1 MKSNPIGPPDILI
14 EPGAMYFPLSGVG
27 HYARELLRA
36 YSLLPG
42 RFPMKILSYRFFLKS
57 RTSAAEEYLR
67 DLAREI
73 GATVEVRKRTAPSIV
88 HHRLRGR
95 ALRSP
100 FPVDIAGTSARR
112 IYFFPN
118 YVGAPLLRSSC
129 VPVIYDLGFLRHP
142 ETLRDKDHLYL
153 RRYLPRTLRR
163 ASRIVVIS
171 ETVKLE
177 LRKAFPVPDEKIVVI
192 HPAVDPAAFRPD
204 IAPEARAAVRSK
216 YGLRGPYVFSL
227 STMEP
232 RKNFP
237 GLVEAYALLPSD
249 VRSRFA
255 LVVAGAE
262 GWKNEA
268 LFAAIRRLGLE
279 NRVRFLSYIPDAD
292 RAPLMREADLF
303 VLPSLYEGFGMP
315 VLEAMACGT
324 PVVTTERGALPEV
337 GGNAVV
343 YADPLDP
350 GSIAREMAAVLGDPE
365 LRRRLAAAGPVR
377 AAGFRWDASAQR
389 LADVFEAAA
398 RDLP

>member
-1 MKSNPIGPPDILI
+1 MKSDPTGPPDILI
-14 EPGAMYFPLSGVG
+14 EPSAMYPPLSGVG
-27 HYARELLRA
+27 YYSRELLKA
-36 YSLLPG
+36 YSVLPG

-57 RTSAAEEYLR
+57 RTSAAEKYLET
-67 DLAREI
+67 LAGEI
-73 GATVEVRKRTAPSIV
+73 GATVEIRRRTAPSAV

-100 FPVDIAGTSARR
+100 FPVDLAGPGGRR

-129 VPVIYDLGFLRHP
+129 IPVIYDLGFIRHP
-142 ETLRDKDHLYL
+142 ESHRAKDHLYL

-171 ETVKLE
+171 ETIKRE
-177 LRKAFPVPDEKIVVI
+177 LREAFPIADEKIAVI
-192 HPAVDPAAFRPD
+192 HPAVDHTAFRPD
-204 IAPEARAAVRSK
+204 IPPEARAAVRAK
-216 YGLRGPYVFSL
+216 YSLPGPYLFSL
-227 STMEP
+227 STLEP

-237 GLVEAYALLPSD
+237 GLVEAYALLPAD
-249 VRSRFA
+249 IRNGFP

-279 NRVRFLSYIPDAD
+279 DRVKFLGYVPDAD
-292 RAPLMREADLF
+292 RAPLMREAGLF
-303 VLPSLYEGFGMP
+303 VFPSLYEGFGMP

-324 PVVTTERGALPEV
+324 PVVTTERGAIPEV
-337 GGNAVV
+337 GGEAVV

-350 GSIAREMAAVLGDPE
+350 QSIAREMAAVLANPA
-365 LRRRLAAAGPVR
+365 LRRRQSAAGPLR
-377 AAGFRWDASAQR
+377 AAAFRWEASARR
-389 LADVFEAAA
+389 LAGVFESAA
-398 RDLP
+398 RDIP

>member
-1 MKSNPIGPPDILI
+1 MKPDPTGPPDILI
-14 EPGAMYFPLSGVG
+14 EPGAMYPPLSGVG
-27 HYARELLRA
+27 YYNRELLKA
-36 YSLLPG
+36 YSVLPG
-42 RFPMKILSYRFFLKS
+42 RFPMKILSYRFFLKG
-57 RTSAAEEYLR
+57 RTSAAEKYLET
-67 DLAREI
+67 LAGEI
-73 GATVEVRKRTAPSIV
+73 GATVEIRKRTAPSAV

-100 FPVDIAGTSARR
+100 FPVDLAGPGGRR

-118 YVGAPLLRSSC
+118 YVGAPLLRSTC
-129 VPVIYDLGFLRHP
+129 VPVIYDLSFLRHP
-142 ETLRDKDHLYL
+142 ESHRAKDHLYL

-171 ETVKLE
+171 ETIKRE
-177 LRKAFPVPDEKIVVI
+177 LREAFPIADEKIAVI
-192 HPAVDPAAFRPD
+192 PPAVDHAAFRPD
-204 IAPEARAAVRSK
+204 IPPEARAAVRAK
-216 YGLRGPYVFSL
+216 YGLTGPYLFSL
-227 STMEP
+227 STLEP

-237 GLVEAYALLPSD
+237 GLMEAYALLPAD
-249 VRSRFA
+249 IRNGFP

-268 LFAAIRRLGLE
+268 LFAAIKRLGLE
-279 NRVRFLSYIPDAD
+279 DRVKFLGYIPDAD

-324 PVVTTERGALPEV
+324 PVVTTERGAIPEV
-337 GGNAVV
+337 GGDAVV

-350 GSIAREMAAVLGDPE
+350 GSIAREMTAVLADPV
-365 LRRRLAAAGPVR
+365 LRRRLAAAGPLR
-377 AAGFRWDASAQR
+377 AAGFRWVESARR
-389 LADVFEAAA
+389 LADVFERAG